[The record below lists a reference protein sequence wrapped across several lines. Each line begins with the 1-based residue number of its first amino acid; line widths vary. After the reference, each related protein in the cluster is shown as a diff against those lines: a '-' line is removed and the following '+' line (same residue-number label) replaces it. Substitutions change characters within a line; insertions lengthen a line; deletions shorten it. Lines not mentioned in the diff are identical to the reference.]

1 MLMTSLLA
9 DIPQPSPVK
18 FDPLPERRG
27 QADLIQRRIGVVG
40 LGHMGVAFAAN
51 FVADGHQVLVW
62 DRNPEHVTARR
73 PDGARGTARLM
84 DLAPCD
90 VIVSSVSDDDAL
102 RSVVLGAGGL
112 ENVLAAGATHISMST
127 ISPALSHHLAEVHG
141 RHGQDYVAAP
151 VLGNPDAV
159 RARKLFVLAS
169 GQPAAVERVRPLLE
183 RLGQRLFVI
192 GENVAAANLL
202 KLAGN
207 VLTAMTLQ
215 SMGEVLALLRKGG
228 IDPRVGF
235 EVFTNS
241 MFDARVHRIYGEK
254 ILDENYSPPGMAVPL
269 AVKDLGLALAEAERY
284 AVPMPAA
291 SLVHDRLVEMV
302 ARGWADLDWSA
313 LGLLAA
319 RDAGLDLLAPAD
331 PSAV

>member
-1 MLMTSLLA
+1 MFMASSMS
-9 DIPQPSPVK
+9 DISQPAPVK
-18 FDPLPERRG
+18 SEALLERR
-27 QADLIQRRIGVVG
+27 RVGVVG
-40 LGHMGVAFAAN
+40 LGHMGTAFAAS

-62 DRNPEHVTARR
+62 DRNPEHVAARL
-73 PDGARGTARLM
+73 PAGARGAPRLA
-84 DLAPCD
+84 DLASCD
-90 VIVSSVSDDDAL
+90 VIVSSVTDDDAL
-102 RSVVLGAGGL
+102 RSVVLGAEGL
-112 ENVLAAGATHISMST
+112 ANLLGAGAVHVSMST
-127 ISPALSHHLAEVHG
+127 ISPTLAHQLAEVHA

-169 GQPAAVERVRPLLE
+169 GQAAAVERVRPLLE

-192 GENVAAANLL
+192 GENVEAANLV

-207 VLTAMTLQ
+207 VLTAMTLE

-228 IDPRVGF
+228 IDPRVGL
-235 EVFTNS
+235 EILTNS
-241 MFDARVHRIYGEK
+241 MFDSRVHKIYGGK
-254 ILDENYSPPGMAVPL
+254 IVDGAYRPPGMAVPL
-269 AVKDLGLALAEAERY
+269 AVKDLRLALAEAERH

-291 SLVHDRLVEMV
+291 SLVHDRLVGMV

-319 RDAGLDLLAPAD
+319 RDAGLDDLA
-331 PSAV
+331 SANDGGV